1 MIAWSRAHRA
11 WPSSGLAPESS
22 STSAPATKARSPEP
36 VRIRPRYS
44 RSTRLE
50 GVVQFR
56 HHTVAERVQLLR
68 AMDRDLDETG
78 RMRIEK
84 DLGVGHE
91 GNSSG
96 RARYAAV

>member
-1 MIAWSRAHRA
+1 M
-11 WPSSGLAPESS
+11 
-22 STSAPATKARSPEP
+22 
-36 VRIRPRYS
+36 RIRPRCS

-56 HHTVAERVQLLR
+56 HHAVAERVQFLR
-68 AMDRDLDETG
+68 AIDGDLDESG
-78 RMRIEK
+78 RMRFEK
-84 DLGVGHE
+84 DLSVGHE